1 MSNEDVLLSRDCVK
15 RIMRDVKTIYKNPL
29 DDNGIFYKHDENNI
43 LKGYAMIIGPEKTP
57 YENGFYFFKF
67 DYSSEYP
74 YKPPTV
80 TFIKNP
86 YYVRFHPNFYRNGKV
101 CLSLLNTWRG
111 EQWTSCQTISTIL
124 LTITSVMN
132 DYPLTNE
139 PGISKYHKDNQPFN
153 SIIRYQNINFSI
165 IDIINN
171 EFDEDFHVFKEIIK
185 KFKDNQNKIEDNLKK
200 LIDEESIAKTVTTSI
215 YNMNVKIDYNILND
229 KYNNAKEI
237 YLTEN

>member
-1 MSNEDVLLSRDCVK
+1 
-15 RIMRDVKTIYKNPL
+15 
-29 DDNGIFYKHDENNI
+29 
-43 LKGYAMIIGPEKTP
+43 
-57 YENGFYFFKF
+57 
-67 DYSSEYP
+67 
-74 YKPPTV
+74 
-80 TFIKNP
+80 
-86 YYVRFHPNFYRNGKV
+86 
-101 CLSLLNTWRG
+101 
-111 EQWTSCQTISTIL
+111 
-124 LTITSVMN
+124 
-132 DYPLTNE
+132 
-139 PGISKYHKDNQPFN
+139 SKYHKDNQPFN

-171 EFDEDFHVFKEIIK
+171 EFDEDFHVFKEIIKK

>member
-15 RIMRDVKTIYKNPL
+15 RIMKDVKNIYKNPL

-67 DYSSEYP
+67 DYGAEYP
-74 YKPPTV
+74 YKPPLV

-86 YYVRFHPNFYRNGKV
+86 YNIRFHPNFYRNGKV
-101 CLSLLNTWRG
+101 CLSLLNTWKG

-124 LTITSVMN
+124 LTIISVMN

-139 PGISKYHKDNQPFN
+139 PGINKYHKDNELFN
-153 SIIRYQNINFSI
+153 NIITYQNINFSI
-165 IDIINN
+165 IDVINERIDS
-171 EFDEDFHVFKEIIK
+171 EFDIFKETVKK
-185 KFKDNQNKIEDNLKK
+185 KFKENEKKIDENLKELLK
-200 LIDEESIAKTVTTSI
+200 AHSVIKTISTSI
-215 YNMNVKIDYNILND
+215 YNMNVQIDYKMLSD
-229 KYNNAKEI
+229 KYNNVKKYI
-237 YLTEN
+237 